1 VFPNSIEYWGPNGM
15 VFFRNVQFRWMPNLA
30 FGLGYQAT
38 NEQITVSNA
47 NPYGDMQFNVRGAEL
62 FVRASF

>member
-1 VFPNSIEYWGPNGM
+1 
-15 VFFRNVQFRWMPNLA
+15 
-30 FGLGYQAT
+30 LGYQAT